1 MDTCVNI
8 LKGIQI
14 ERVIRVPNSIL
25 SKVCFTS
32 GDFSFFFFFF
42 LFFFLNSFRERSI
55 AHSCYHGRSVSFEI
69 RPVRG

>member
-42 LFFFLNSFRERSI
+42 LNSFRERSI